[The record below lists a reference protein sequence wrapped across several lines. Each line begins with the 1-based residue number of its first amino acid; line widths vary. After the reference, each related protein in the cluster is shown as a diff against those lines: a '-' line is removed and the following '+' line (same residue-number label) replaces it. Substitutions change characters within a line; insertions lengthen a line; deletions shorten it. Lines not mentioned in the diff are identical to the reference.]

1 MKITKQTVAG
11 KLTDYLHQEITLA
24 QLVDWAE
31 NALMDGDFDA
41 GDAPTLADVVARIG
55 VADVRSF
62 GLTWEDCAEILD
74 ELGYEAHVDVV
85 AA

>member
-31 NALMDGDFDA
+31 NALMDGDFEG
-41 GDAPTLADVVARIG
+41 GDAATLADVVAKIG
-55 VADVRSF
+55 LADVRSF

-74 ELGYEAHVDVV
+74 ELGFEARVDVV